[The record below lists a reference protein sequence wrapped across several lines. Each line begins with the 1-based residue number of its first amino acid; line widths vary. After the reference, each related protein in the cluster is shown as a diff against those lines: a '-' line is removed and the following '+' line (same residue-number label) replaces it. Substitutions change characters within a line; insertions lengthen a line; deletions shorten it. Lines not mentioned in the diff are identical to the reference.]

1 MKKLPLEFKKVI
13 SSAIKISEQTG
24 IPIYLV
30 GGCLRD
36 LILQV
41 KNFDLDIVV
50 EGSGIIFAEKL
61 AEELKVDLK
70 IHERFGTATLIL
82 PNGLKVDIATA
93 REEKYPVSASLPV
106 VKPGSLEADLFR
118 RDFTINAIAA
128 SISAGK
134 IQRFIDPFGGRADLK
149 AKKIRILHDLSFKDD
164 PTRILRA
171 IRFEQRF
178 NFKIEAKTYVLLK
191 EALACGLLNK
201 VSPHRMRDELILI
214 LKELDPV
221 KPISRLGVLGGLY
234 FINHKLKFS
243 KATLDLFKAVH
254 NEILWFNKNFTS
266 RRQIDIW
273 LIYLSVLLRTL
284 SLKEIKTVVYKLGL
298 TIGEIRRILSY
309 FQLYRKL
316 IFCLSKPDLSPAQI
330 FAKLEPLS
338 YEAIILLRASSS
350 NKYLKKYIRDFLEIY
365 NGMRL
370 YVNGSHLYKMGVLPG
385 PRYKKIFAK
394 VLKAKLNGEV
404 KSLREELKLI
414 KKLVKTTC

>member
-13 SSAIKISEQTG
+13 NLTEKISKQLG
-24 IPIYLV
+24 MPAYLV

-50 EGSGIIFAEKL
+50 EGNGIIFAQKL
-61 AEELKVDLK
+61 AKELKVDLK

-82 PNGLKVDIATA
+82 ANRLKVDIATA
-93 REEKYPVSASLPV
+93 REEKYPTCASLPV

-128 SISAGK
+128 SIFSGK
-134 IQRFIDPFGGRADLK
+134 IQKFIDPFCGRADLK

-178 NFKIEAKTYVLLK
+178 NFKIEPKTFALLK
-191 EALACGLLNK
+191 DALTCGLLNK

-234 FINHKLKFS
+234 FINHKLKIS
-243 KATLDLFKAVH
+243 KTTLDLFKAVS
-254 NEILWFNKNFTS
+254 NEVLWFNKNFTS

-309 FQLYRKL
+309 SQLYRKL
-316 IFCLSKPDLSPAQI
+316 IFRLSKPDLRPAQI
-330 FAKLEPLS
+330 FAMLEPLS
-338 YEAIILLRASSS
+338 YEIIILLRASSS

-365 NGMRL
+365 NGLRL
-370 YVNGSHLYKMGVLPG
+370 YVNGSHLHKMGVLPG

-394 VLKAKLNGEV
+394 ALNAKLNGEV
-404 KSLREELKLI
+404 KNLREELKLI

>member
-1 MKKLPLEFKKVI
+1 MKKIPLEFKKVI
-13 SSAIKISEQTG
+13 NVAIKISKQTG
-24 IPIYLV
+24 FSVYLV

-61 AEELKVDLK
+61 AKELKVDLK

-82 PNGLKVDIATA
+82 PNRLKVDIATA
-93 REEKYPVSASLPV
+93 REEKYPACASLPV

-128 SISAGK
+128 SISTGK
-134 IQRFIDPFGGRADLK
+134 IKKFIDPFGGRADLK
-149 AKKIRILHDLSFKDD
+149 AKKIRILHDLSFRDD

-178 NFKIEAKTYVLLK
+178 NFKIELKTLALLK
-191 EALACGLLNK
+191 KALACGLLNK

-214 LKELDPV
+214 LKELDPA
-221 KPISRLGVLGGLY
+221 KPISRLGALRGLY
-234 FINHKLKFS
+234 FINHKLKIS

-254 NEILWFNKNFTS
+254 KEILWFNKNFTS
-266 RRQIDIW
+266 RRQLDIW
-273 LIYLSVLLRTL
+273 LIYLSALLRTL
-284 SLKEIKTVVYKLGL
+284 SLKEIKIVVYKLGL
-298 TIGEIRRILSY
+298 TIGEIKRILSY
-309 FQLYRKL
+309 SQLCRKL
-316 IFCLSKPDLSPAQI
+316 IFCLSKPDVSPSQI
-330 FAKLEPLS
+330 YAMLEPLS
-338 YEAIILLRASSS
+338 YETIILLKASSL

-370 YVNGSHLYKMGVLPG
+370 YVNGSHLHKMGVLPG

-394 VLKAKLNGEV
+394 ALNAKLNGEV
-404 KSLREELKLI
+404 KNLREELKLI

>member
-1 MKKLPLEFKKVI
+1 MKKIPLEFKRVI
-13 SSAIKISEQTG
+13 SLAIKISKQTG
-24 IPIYLV
+24 LPAYLV

-61 AEELKVDLK
+61 AKELKVDLK
-70 IHERFGTATLIL
+70 IHQRFGTATLNL
-82 PNGLKVDIATA
+82 ANRLKVDIATA
-93 REEKYPVSASLPV
+93 REEKYPTCASLPV
-106 VKPGSLEADLFR
+106 VKPGYLEADLFR

-128 SISAGK
+128 SISTGK

-149 AKKIRILHDLSFKDD
+149 ARKIRILHDLSFKDD

-178 NFKIEAKTYVLLK
+178 NFKIEPKTLALLK
-191 EALACGLLNK
+191 EAIAIGLLNK

-214 LKELDPV
+214 LKELDPA
-221 KPISRLGVLGGLY
+221 KPINRLGVLGGLY
-234 FINHKLKFS
+234 FINHKLKIS
-243 KATLDLFKAVH
+243 KTTLDLFKAVR

-266 RRQIDIW
+266 RRQLDIW
-273 LIYLSVLLRTL
+273 LIYFSILLRAL
-284 SLKEIKTVVYKLGL
+284 SLKEIKLVVYKLGL
-298 TIGEIRRILSY
+298 TIGEIKRILSY
-309 FQLYRKL
+309 TQLCRKL
-316 IFCLSKPDLSPAQI
+316 IFRLSKPDLSPAQI
-330 FAKLEPLS
+330 FAMLEPLS
-338 YEAIILLRASSS
+338 YEVIILFRASSS

-370 YVNGSHLYKMGVLPG
+370 FVNGSHLHKMGVLPG

-394 VLKAKLNGEV
+394 ALNAKLNGEV
-404 KSLREELKLI
+404 KNLREELKLI
-414 KKLVKTTC
+414 KKLVTTTC